1 MPVWYIKKVKNDK
14 NQNVQ
19 HIYKKYQII
28 YVSLRSTFEKFSSL
42 KIHDVELSIAL
53 W

>member
-1 MPVWYIKKVKNDK
+1 MPVWYIKKVKKNDK
-14 NQNVQ
+14 NQNVRTTHLQ
-19 HIYKKYQII
+19 KNIK
-28 YVSLRSTFEKFSSL
+28 LFRSTFEKFSSL